1 MYTVGS
7 IIIVKNIIF
16 KNGDEAVD
24 HSHKFGRPCLVVSL
38 FEDKVYFI
46 PLSSK
51 VYNGKYDTE
60 IEIDNKYCKKKSI
73 IKVSNI
79 YCRDGY
85 YYEEKCKLEDTD
97 LLKILNYLYKYQTL
111 KKCDDLFLIIKDDI
125 QNTIDTLSNRVNK
138 EKRLVYKL

>member
-7 IIIVKNIIF
+7 IIIVKDIIF

-60 IEIDNKYCKKKSI
+60 IEMDNKYCKKKSI

-97 LLKILNYLYKYQTL
+97 LLKILNYSYKYQT
-111 KKCDDLFLIIKDDI
+111 
-125 QNTIDTLSNRVNK
+125 
-138 EKRLVYKL
+138 